1 MSLYCVS
8 LRKSKDHFS
17 KVTYIYV
24 INYLGRAEHRTGAR
38 ERRRT
43 LTSAVRSRIF
53 IVATCNNQTQSD
65 SHRGIMPP
73 KSSDLL
79 ICIII

>member
-1 MSLYCVS
+1 MNPYYFS
-8 LRKSKDHFS
+8 LRKSDGHFS

-24 INYLGRAEHRTGAR
+24 INYLGRTEHRTGAR
-38 ERRRT
+38 ERRRA
-43 LTSAVRSRIF
+43 LTSAVSSRIF
-53 IVATCNNQTQSD
+53 IVAPCNNQTQSD

-73 KSSDLL
+73 KSTDLL